1 MKKVLSVLLTLV
13 ASCCFYLTGCNT
25 PPEEQETVKYSDV
38 YTYNETHHWRK
49 QIGGS
54 GVTEYEEH
62 VNGSGKCECGLY
74 FECNDLVYELRTVYG
89 KYGYCVKAY
98 NGDDVNAYEH
108 IEIPAFHQE
117 EGDEEPI
124 PVIAIAGDVF
134 STIEHKTYKAIK
146 SVKLNEG
153 LLFLGNGAFEGTSIE
168 EVVIPDSVIGGSLT
182 YDFSRWP
189 THGGLYNVFASC
201 SNLKSVDTGNGLQ
214 IIGMYTFAYCNSL
227 TTVKY
232 GSNLKEIRQRAF
244 YEAYGYENVVLPST
258 VISLPECSIF
268 DKGESFDENNNNN
281 DLEMWLSE
289 VRTFPYAENI
299 FLSITKET
307 YRSMVVPIAERDRV
321 SGMPLDKDGNELDPN
336 VYETL
341 TDFGFVEGWGGF
353 ANVYY
358 LGEWHYDDNG
368 NPVPNK

>member
-1 MKKVLSVLLTLV
+1 
-13 ASCCFYLTGCNT
+13 
-25 PPEEQETVKYSDV
+25 
-38 YTYNETHHWRK
+38 
-49 QIGGS
+49 
-54 GVTEYEEH
+54 
-62 VNGSGKCECGLY
+62 LY

-268 DKGESFDENNNNN
+268 DRGETFDENNNN

-307 YRSMVVPIAERDRV
+307 YRSMVVSIAERDRV